1 MTDVPTRSRGAGTP
15 ASRQPAPIGKVGDK
29 RFTAQP
35 ESGHRTAALAGA
47 QAKSVLGGVR
57 RLLRTAMHGS
67 LPRAGNPLRH
77 ARLNLDAAYEC
88 LLKTLLGGAEPH
100 GPRMAFA
107 LAETLATEAAYVAAG
122 GRLAMPNCAYP
133 KATAASRTLS
143 NSGVEYGS
151 GSGWGP
157 GYESETGSA
166 SVAAP
171 GRHADPPNM
180 PYAPPL
186 APYAFT
192 ELLLLR
198 EYLPRVAM
206 SGPDR
211 IAPGPCGRLTIER
224 SCGAVDREISLR
236 EQPFT
241 AVLQVLAQEGI
252 SPEDLEGPLRTLAMA
267 VSMRERRGESPIRF
281 LSDLAD
287 SRNNAELEN
296 AAAALASAPL
306 RVSFDTASIPG
317 TQGRLT
323 LSAYDGGV
331 KTCARVLKNALD
343 QCMRSRLIIR
353 ARLILR
359 QGAEKNRATS
369 DTLRSVFDMLS
380 QGVASMNGDAP
391 WTRSQRDAQVT
402 TLLAKALV
410 GADGLDVQRYV
421 AGMSDATLRV
431 FERHLPFLPAPRR
444 KAVLQIIEHERRR
457 RGDGDAGARSGE
469 RSSGRLFSRT
479 MGRVGMQATPILARL
494 FARVQLDLR
503 RQAATDNPAA
513 DREPAPSSD
522 ALTRMSFDVTARN
535 NGDYEVSVTANL
547 TPHRGDDPVSV
558 IYKSRIAPD
567 FKPLHGSFRQTR

>member
-15 ASRQPAPIGKVGDK
+15 ATRQPAPIGKVGDK

-35 ESGHRTAALAGA
+35 ESGHRTAALAGT

-122 GRLAMPNCAYP
+122 GRLALPHSTYP
-133 KATAASRTLS
+133 KPVPTTGPR
-143 NSGVEYGS
+143 S
-151 GSGWGP
+151 GSRSG
-157 GYESETGSA
+157 SSFVSA
-166 SVAAP
+166 SGP
-171 GRHADPPNM
+171 HTDQPNM

-224 SCGAVDREISLR
+224 SYSAVDREISLR
-236 EQPFT
+236 EQPFV

-252 SPEDLEGPLRTLAMA
+252 SPEDLQGPLRTLAMA

-306 RVSFDTASIPG
+306 RVPFDTASIPG

-353 ARLILR
+353 ARLILK
-359 QGAEKNRATS
+359 QGAEESRATS

-421 AGMSDATLRV
+421 AGMSDGTLRV

-457 RGDGDAGARSGE
+457 RGDGDPGARTGE
-469 RSSGRLFSRT
+469 RSSGHLFSRT

-503 RQAATDNPAA
+503 RQAATDNAAA

>member
-1 MTDVPTRSRGAGTP
+1 MTDVPTKSRGAGTP
-15 ASRQPAPIGKVGDK
+15 ATRQPAPIGKVGDK

-35 ESGHRTAALAGA
+35 ESGHRTAALTGA
-47 QAKSVLGGVR
+47 KAKSVLGGVR

-88 LLKTLLGGAEPH
+88 LLKTLLSGAEPH

-122 GRLAMPNCAYP
+122 GRLAMPNSAYP
-133 KATAASRTLS
+133 MP
-143 NSGVEYGS
+143 
-151 GSGWGP
+151 GP
-157 GYESETGSA
+157 
-166 SVAAP
+166 
-171 GRHADPPNM
+171 HADQASA
-180 PYAPPL
+180 PYTPPL

-224 SCGAVDREISLR
+224 SCGAVDREISAR
-236 EQPFT
+236 EQPFA
-241 AVLQVLAQEGI
+241 AVLRVLAQDGI
-252 SPEDLEGPLRTLAMA
+252 SPEDLETPLRNLATA

-287 SRNNAELEN
+287 SRGNAELEN

-306 RVSFDTASIPG
+306 RVAFDTASIPG

-343 QCMRSRLIIR
+343 QCMRARLIIR
-353 ARLILR
+353 ARLMLKL
-359 QGAEKNRATS
+359 GADENRAAS
-369 DTLRSVFDMLS
+369 DTLRGVSDMLS
-380 QGVASMNGDAP
+380 QGVAAMNGDAP

-421 AGMSDATLRV
+421 AGMSDTTLRV

-444 KAVLQIIEHERRR
+444 KAVLQIIEHERRQ
-457 RGDGDAGARSGE
+457 RGDGDPANRAGE
-469 RSSGRLFSRT
+469 RSAGHLFSRT

-503 RQAATDNPAA
+503 RQAATDSVAP
-513 DREPAPSSD
+513 DRDPPPSAD
-522 ALTRMSFDVTARN
+522 ALTRMSFDVTART

-547 TPHRGDDPVSV
+547 TPHRGDDPVSL